1 MEGGEGNYRTS
12 STPIWVCVSFSPH
25 LARRRKSALTGDL
38 LVRLVVGLRFHR
50 LFEAWW
56 VGGLRDICIWLS
68 WWATISSP
76 LRGLGGGWPCGIFAF
91 GSRGGIQLHRHF
103 VAWWV
108 VGLRDVCRQ
117 KNLLPPRKMD
127 Q

>member
-50 LFEAWW
+50 LFEAWEV
-56 VGGLRDICIWLS
+56 VGPAGYLHLALVVGFNYIATS
-68 WWATISSP
+68 W
-76 LRGLGGGWPCGIFAF
+76 LGG
-91 GSRGGIQLHRHF
+91 
-103 VAWWV
+103 
-108 VGLRDVCRQ
+108 
-117 KNLLPPRKMD
+117 
-127 Q
+127 